1 MRARQARIVVV
12 GSINMDLV
20 AKLDRSPI
28 PGETIMGS
36 HFAMIPGGKGAN
48 QAVAAARLGAK
59 VSMIGCVGDDVFGA
73 QMKQQLQRE
82 GIDTS
87 YVYTAAAQSTGVAL
101 IQVQREGDN
110 SIIVVA
116 GANASLTPELVD
128 SAEDVI
134 RSADVM
140 LLQLEIPLY
149 VVERAI
155 EHASRHGVRVVLNPA
170 PAPAGKLP
178 EQMLS
183 KVDVLTP
190 NETEASILT
199 TGTVQSD
206 GDSWK
211 SLYALKQAAGV
222 PNVLVTHGAEGVY
235 FDLDGVSGVQ
245 EACKVAVVDTTGA
258 GDCFNAATAVRWGEG
273 ASLQEAISFAVRAA
287 ALAVTKF
294 GAQTSLP
301 TRDEVEQFG
310 S

>member
-1 MRARQARIVVV
+1 MTVRQATIVVV

-20 AKLDRSPI
+20 ARLDRSPI

-48 QAVAAARLGAK
+48 QAVAAARLGAQ
-59 VSMIGCVGDDVFGA
+59 VSMIGCIGDDVFGV

-140 LLQLEIPLY
+140 LLQLEIPLH
-149 VVERAI
+149 VVEQAI
-155 EHASRHGVRVVLNPA
+155 ELASRHGVRIILNPA
-170 PAPAGKLP
+170 PAPADKLSD
-178 EQMLS
+178 QMLS
-183 KVDVLTP
+183 KVDILTP
-190 NETEASILT
+190 NEIEASILT
-199 TGTVQSD
+199 KGSAQSD
-206 GDSWK
+206 GDIWESIQV
-211 SLYALKQAAGV
+211 LKQAAGV
-222 PNVLVTHGAEGVY
+222 ANVLVTHGAEGVY

-245 EACKVAVVDTTGA
+245 EACKVDVVDTTAA
-258 GDCFNAATAVRWGEG
+258 GDCFNAAIAVRWGEG
-273 ASLQEAISFAVRAA
+273 ASLQEAIGFAVKAA

-301 TRDEVEQFG
+301 TRDEVERFEG
-310 S
+310 